1 MFEAKER
8 KTMRGKKIGWV
19 VGSLGLL
26 LGAGAAWGNQQTGS
40 SGGDT
45 ASPAATKPECR
56 DAGVTVAFKTGS
68 AELDVNARGALD
80 GVATWMKAND
90 SRTLHLEGFADTTG
104 DSGANLVLSAR
115 RAEAVK
121 NYLLEKGVDQTRV
134 LTVGRGE
141 EIDHLPA
148 NGRAVTFLACQ
159 LPGAPP
165 AVAQEQIAAPEPA
178 PATDEETPAPS
189 PIVVAPVTVLPPS
202 SPPPAA
208 DPRWKSGFGFA
219 LMAGGGYQDFTNDS
233 MRTNTTG
240 GGMWQARFIGGT
252 NSVIGFEAAYIG
264 AASQVQGLGITNNTP
279 YLVSNGL
286 EGTARLNIPI
296 RRGSS
301 LFEPYGYAGLGYSY
315 YNITSYN
322 DNAQVVSS
330 FAETDNVMT
339 FPVGGGF
346 AYAYKA
352 LIMDARAGWR
362 GTYYQNLLVGGGE
375 SNTLNN
381 WNVGGQIGFMF

>member
-1 MFEAKER
+1 
-8 KTMRGKKIGWV
+8 MRGKKIGWF

-26 LGAGAAWGNQQTGS
+26 LGAGAAWGNEQTATS
-40 SGGDT
+40 SGT
-45 ASPAATKPECR
+45 EAAPAAAKPECR

-68 AELDVNARGALD
+68 AELDLNARGGLD
-80 GVATWMKAND
+80 GVATWMKAKEG
-90 SRTLHLEGFADTTG
+90 RTLHLEGVADTTG

-121 NYLLEKGVDQTRV
+121 TYLIEKGVDSTAV

-159 LPGAPP
+159 PGAT
-165 AVAQEQIAAPEPA
+165 VATEEKAETKMDEAEGVAPMPEP
-178 PATDEETPAPS
+178 S
-189 PIVVAPVTVLPPS
+189 PVVVAPVTVI
-202 SPPPAA
+202 PPPA
-208 DPRWKSGFGFA
+208 PVTQPHWKSGFGWAF
-219 LMAGGGYQDFTNDS
+219 MAGGAYQDFTNDS
-233 MRTNTTG
+233 MRSTTDPG
-240 GGMWQARFIGGT
+240 GGWAARFIGGT

-264 AASQVQGLGITNNTP
+264 AANQVQTLNSAFSGSTP
-279 YLVSNGL
+279 LLVANGL

-296 RRGSS
+296 RRGAS
-301 LFEPYGYAGLGYSY
+301 LFEPYGYAGLGYSHY
-315 YNITSYN
+315 TISNYNQNTN
-322 DNAQVVSS
+322 VLSS
-330 FAETDNVMT
+330 FTSSDDVMN

-352 LIMDARAGWR
+352 LIMDARAGWT
-362 GTYYQNLLVGGGE
+362 GTYYQNILPGQSETG
-375 SNTLNN
+375 TLDH